1 MEPKPTTTVIL
12 LSRTVAAATLL
23 SVGPSLLTG
32 CQILLP
38 LDIQI
43 LLPLNLQIL
52 LPLVIQILL
61 TLVVVAV
68 VVLVGVASAAV
79 SVGRVPGGWRGR
91 VLAALVLL
99 LLFLAPP
106 ASALYV
112 LKR

>member
-52 LPLVIQILL
+52 LPLDIQILL

-68 VVLVGVASAAV
+68 VLVGVAATV

-112 LKR
+112 LKN

>member
-52 LPLVIQILL
+52 LPLDIQILL

-68 VVLVGVASAAV
+68 VLVGVAATV

-99 LLFLAPP
+99 LLLLAPP

-112 LKR
+112 LKC